1 MYFAKSVDLVR
12 SQYILW
18 YLNFVF
24 FYRTQVLQSIH
35 SFFWWCKTTKT
46 CTRDQNLKS
55 LFIFEGVRVE
65 KLKGGLTRLR
75 FWSLAIKI
83 ICNNKSKIV
92 SLSVQPFIM
101 KMKRTFYWSPTF
113 YWSLIIFAEKEKV
126 LQIFDE
132 TFRHYRTVLQIFDET
147 FRYYGTVDLWNCSVP
162 IMNKDVAYNI
172 WIKVVM

>member
-1 MYFAKSVDLVR
+1 M
-12 SQYILW
+12 
-18 YLNFVF
+18 
-24 FYRTQVLQSIH
+24 
-35 SFFWWCKTTKT
+35 
-46 CTRDQNLKS
+46 
-55 LFIFEGVRVE
+55 
-65 KLKGGLTRLR
+65 KL
-75 FWSLAIKI
+75 WSLAIKI

-172 WIKVVM
+172 